1 MLSLSSRQSCALWD
15 SVGSSVKFL
24 LRCVSPC
31 GSPFVSLLVRVY
43 VVQPLSHDLESIV
56 GAVCPTR
63 LADHAAVFGQDF
75 ASTILH
81 NLEESGCSAFPPRAT
96 VGARFEH
103 PPLSFVCMRCCVV
116 GGARAVG
123 EHTAVLVRRARRR
136 HA

>member
-1 MLSLSSRQSCALWD
+1 MLSLSARQSWALWD

-31 GSPFVSLLVRVY
+31 GSPFVSLLVLVY

-81 NLEESGCSAFPPRAT
+81 NVEESGCSAFRPRAI
-96 VGARFEH
+96 VGARFVTIIMSPEGDQA
-103 PPLSFVCMRCCVV
+103 LTSFDR
-116 GGARAVG
+116 
-123 EHTAVLVRRARRR
+123 
-136 HA
+136 